1 MAVLTTGVTPEVKH
15 NLPNQMSGS
24 RFPATYAG
32 TFVPGLGRLHGHG
45 LVIPTDGDT
54 GWAKSATFH
63 HTDGSGVDDLMYINN
78 GSLTSCTFVSIT
90 SVAGADFGATGLQA
104 DTITESTTNAGT
116 SFTDQVIFP
125 GGDQTLMISL
135 ADANTTILE
144 ANSSKVHLI
153 PNVSA
158 DRIYTLPPNAAGLY
172 YEFWSTLVAAD
183 GHDVQIVADNAAD
196 FYKGTLRWLDTNGTT
211 QYVLLSPNGTNDHTL
226 NIILPIGFHIKM
238 YCDGTN
244 WFITGTVEADATPT
258 WT

>member
-172 YEFWSTLVAAD
+172 YEFWSTLDAVD
-183 GHDVQIVADNAAD
+183 GHDVQIIADNAAD
-196 FYKGTLRWLDTNGTT
+196 IYIGTLLWTDSDLTVGAVINDPDN
-211 QYVLLSPNGTNDHTL
+211 SSDHTL
-226 NIILPIGFHIKM
+226 NILLPIAFQIKM
-238 YCDGTN
+238 YCNGTN
-244 WFITGTVEADATPT
+244 WFISGWTYAAAAPT